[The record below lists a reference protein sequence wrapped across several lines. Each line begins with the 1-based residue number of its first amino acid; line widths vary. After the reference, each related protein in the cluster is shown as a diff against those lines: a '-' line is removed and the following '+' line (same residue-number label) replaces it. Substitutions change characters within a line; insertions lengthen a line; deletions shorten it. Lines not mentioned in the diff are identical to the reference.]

1 MQRTSNALFFTS
13 TLIKTTEK
21 KSRHS
26 NSGHAYEEISDILRR
41 KAGHFRKQLY
51 GKRVNQE
58 ARTVLRGNPS
68 LKIDQVGIPK
78 DICKALT
85 KPMVFNILNYDLV
98 EKLIREKK
106 VNYIEKGE
114 RKISLKFHKPMID
127 IRGIPHVHLMEGD
140 RVVMSRQPTLH

>member
-1 MQRTSNALFFTS
+1 M
-13 TLIKTTEK
+13 
-21 KSRHS
+21 
-26 NSGHAYEEISDILRR
+26 
-41 KAGHFRKQLY
+41 
-51 GKRVNQE
+51 
-58 ARTVLRGNPS
+58 LRGNPS

-127 IRGIPHVHLMEGD
+127 IRVIPHVHLMEGD